1 MSLFNIEQSLPASW
15 NLEAR
20 EPLGP
25 CSAVKPIKLVSP
37 VLLAVSCLV
46 VVPNA
51 RAAVLWKGDFE
62 TGDVSQWDGSTAIKT
77 GNRDNLV
84 FVGDQVADGKKAA
97 KITLRDDIIF
107 EPYNQSRVEVKHV
120 GLHTLDG
127 EDSYFAW
134 SFMVPKD
141 AEIRNNIGYWESTP
155 TSKNTMTFFI
165 EPAQGG
171 GTNLKFGTGDLGQT
185 VRWTVKLELNKWHR
199 LALHNHWS
207 QDPNV
212 GKVDVW
218 YDGTQVVT
226 GASVAK
232 RDVNKLFFQ
241 MGLHRSDPSPPVQ
254 DIYIDAAMEADSQ
267 ADILLALPDPM
278 GMGGAGGSGGAAG
291 SGGTGG
297 ASSGG
302 GVSATAGGGAGGS
315 ETPSVAG
322 SGGGATA
329 GGATSAGG
337 SSGSATT
344 AGSGAVVTTP
354 NNADASDDGS
364 CAFHAGSSSNHAW
377 PLLGVLVAAL
387 RKRRRTAPA
396 SSARAKPVAP

>member
-1 MSLFNIEQSLPASW
+1 MQMKP
-15 NLEAR
+15 LE
-20 EPLGP
+20 PV
-25 CSAVKPIKLVSP
+25 AVV
-37 VLLAVSCLV
+37 LAVSCLV
-46 VVPNA
+46 SVCPRSA
-51 RAAVLWKGDFE
+51 DAAVLWKGDFE

-77 GNRDNLV
+77 GDRNNLV
-84 FVGDQVADGKKAA
+84 FEGETVAEGAKAA

-141 AEIRNNIGYWESTP
+141 AEIRSNIGYWESTP

-199 LALHNHWS
+199 VALHNHWS
-207 QDPNV
+207 QDAAV

-267 ADILLALPDPM
+267 ADILLALPNPM
-278 GMGGAGGSGGAAG
+278 GGSGGGGGLAGGGGLGGSGGGGPGGSGGELTAGGAGGPNAG
-291 SGGTGG
+291 SGGANGG
-297 ASSGG
+297 APATTASGNG
-302 GVSATAGGGAGGS
+302 GQATAGSA
-315 ETPSVAG
+315 PVAG
-322 SGGGATA
+322 TTGTPN
-329 GGATSAGG
+329 GGATSTDEGGCAVKAPANAPLRPAWALAGL
-337 SSGSATT
+337 
-344 AGSGAVVTTP
+344 
-354 NNADASDDGS
+354 
-364 CAFHAGSSSNHAW
+364 F
-377 PLLGVLVAAL
+377 LLGL
-387 RKRRRTAPA
+387 RRR
-396 SSARAKPVAP
+396 RR

>member
-1 MSLFNIEQSLPASW
+1 MWLFNLEQSLPASW

-20 EPLGP
+20 EPLAP
-25 CSAVKPIKLVSP
+25 CSAVKPSKLVPP
-37 VLLAVSCLV
+37 VVIAVSCLV
-46 VVPNA
+46 LTSNA
-51 RAAVLWKGDFE
+51 RAALLWKGDFE
-62 TGDVSQWDGSTAIKT
+62 TGDVSQWDGSTATKT
-77 GNRDNLV
+77 GNRDNLI
-84 FVGDQVADGKKAA
+84 FVSDSVADGKKAA

-141 AEIRNNIGYWESTP
+141 AEIRSNIGYWESTP

-185 VRWTVKLELNKWHR
+185 VRWTVKLELSKWHR

-278 GMGGAGGSGGAAG
+278 GMGGAGGSGGMAGGGGLGGSSSGGSAGSPEAGGAAG
-291 SGGTGG
+291 STTLAGSAG
-297 ASSGG
+297 A
-302 GVSATAGGGAGGS
+302 TTGGS
-315 ETPSVAG
+315 ETSTPAG
-322 SGGGATA
+322 SAGAP
-329 GGATSAGG
+329 
-337 SSGSATT
+337 TT
-344 AGSGAVVTTP
+344 AGSAPVVMTP
-354 NNADASDDGS
+354 TNAASSSDDGS
-364 CAFHAGSSSNHAW
+364 CALHQRDPSAKDGW
-377 PLLGVLVAAL
+377 PLLGLLLLAL
-387 RKRRRTAPA
+387 RKRRRLAA
-396 SSARAKPVAP
+396 

>member
-1 MSLFNIEQSLPASW
+1 MSLFNVEQSLPASW

-25 CSAVKPIKLVSP
+25 CSAVKPSKLVPP
-37 VLLAVSCLV
+37 VVIAVSCLV
-46 VVPNA
+46 GAGDA

-62 TGDVSQWDGSTAIKT
+62 TGDVSQWDGSTATKT
-77 GNRDNLV
+77 GTRDNLV
-84 FVGDQVADGKKAA
+84 FVSDQVADGKKAA

-199 LALHNHWS
+199 IALHNHWS

-278 GMGGAGGSGGAAG
+278 GMGGMGGAGGNGGAAAG
-291 SGGTGG
+291 GGMGGTSSGGSAGNAAASGGTGG
-297 ASSGG
+297 SDSG
-302 GVSATAGGGAGGS
+302 
-315 ETPSVAG
+315 TPAG
-322 SGGGATA
+322 SGGVAAGAPGVA
-329 GGATSAGG
+329 PGG
-337 SSGSATT
+337 SGGSNAA
-344 AGSGAVVTTP
+344 AGTGPIVTTP
-354 NNADASDDGS
+354 SDAGSTDDGS
-364 CAFHAGSSSNHAW
+364 CAFHTSSTGASHAW
-377 PLLGVLVAAL
+377 PLLGLLLAAL
-387 RKRRRTAPA
+387 RKRRRA
-396 SSARAKPVAP
+396 SER

>member
-1 MSLFNIEQSLPASW
+1 MSLFNVEQSLPGTW

-25 CSAVKPIKLVSP
+25 CSTVKPIKLVPP
-37 VLLAVSCLV
+37 VALAVSCLV
-46 VVPNA
+46 FVGDA

-77 GNRDNLV
+77 GARDNLV
-84 FVGDQVADGKKAA
+84 FVSDQVADGKKAA

-155 TSKNTMTFFI
+155 SSKNTMTFFI

-185 VRWTVKLELNKWHR
+185 LRWTVKLELNKWHR
-199 LALHNHWS
+199 IALHNHWS

-278 GMGGAGGSGGAAG
+278 GMSGAGGSGGAAG
-291 SGGTGG
+291 SGGAGG

-302 GVSATAGGGAGGS
+302 SGGSATAGGGAAGS
-315 ETPSVAG
+315 EPSSSAG
-322 SGGGATA
+322 SGGGATT
-329 GGATSAGG
+329 GGSTSAGG
-337 SSGSATT
+337 SSGSGTT
-344 AGSGAVVTTP
+344 AGGSPGVTTP
-354 NNADASDDGS
+354 NNAEASDDGS
-364 CAFHAGSSSNHAW
+364 CAFHAGSAGSSSRHAW
-377 PLLGVLVAAL
+377 PLLGLLVAAL
-387 RKRRRTAPA
+387 RKRRPTAPA
-396 SSARAKPVAP
+396 HTARA

>member
-1 MSLFNIEQSLPASW
+1 MSLFNVEQSLPASW

-25 CSAVKPIKLVSP
+25 CSAVKPSKLVP
-37 VLLAVSCLV
+37 PAVIAVTCLLGASS
-46 VVPNA
+46 A

-62 TGDVSQWDGSTAIKT
+62 TGDVSQWDGSTATKT

-84 FVGDQVADGKKAA
+84 FVSDQVADGKKAA

-199 LALHNHWS
+199 IALHNHWS

-218 YDGTQVVT
+218 YDGAQVVT

-254 DIYIDAAMEADSQ
+254 DIYIDAAIEADSL

-278 GMGGAGGSGGAAG
+278 GMAGAGGSGGMAG
-291 SGGTGG
+291 SGGSGGSAGGGG
-297 ASSGG
+297 ASGGSGG
-302 GVSATAGGGAGGS
+302 ATEAGSAGSATAGTGGTGAGAGNV
-315 ETPSVAG
+315 TPGAAGTSALAG
-322 SGGGATA
+322 SGP
-329 GGATSAGG
+329 
-337 SSGSATT
+337 
-344 AGSGAVVTTP
+344 VVTTP
-354 NNADASDDGS
+354 NNADATDDGS
-364 CAFHAGSSSNHAW
+364 CAVSAPRGLSSKDAW
-377 PLLGVLVAAL
+377 PLLGLLLLGL
-387 RKRRRTAPA
+387 RKRAVRPG
-396 SSARAKPVAP
+396 

>member
-1 MSLFNIEQSLPASW
+1 MMQMKVLP
-15 NLEAR
+15 
-20 EPLGP
+20 
-25 CSAVKPIKLVSP
+25 P
-37 VLLAVSCLV
+37 VVLAVSCLV
-46 VVPNA
+46 TPGTAN
-51 RAAVLWKGDFE
+51 AAVLWKGDFE
-62 TGDVSQWDGSTAIKT
+62 TGDVSQWDGSTLTKT
-77 GNRDNLV
+77 GDRLNLV
-84 FVGDQVADGKKAA
+84 FESESVADGMKAA

-120 GLHTLDG
+120 GLHTLDN

-141 AEIRNNIGYWESTP
+141 AEIRSNIGYWESTP

-185 VRWTVKLELNKWHR
+185 VRWTAKLELNKWHR
-199 LALHNHWS
+199 MALHNHWS
-207 QDPNV
+207 QDAAV

-218 YDGTQVVT
+218 YDGAQVVS

-278 GMGGAGGSGGAAG
+278 GMGGAGGGGGMAGAAGMGGSAAGVGGSAGAGQAG
-291 SGGTGG
+291 SGGVTSAGTGG
-297 ASSGG
+297 APGSAGMSTLSGSAG
-302 GVSATAGGGAGGS
+302 QATAGSAPVVSMPNGA
-315 ETPSVAG
+315 A
-322 SGGGATA
+322 AT
-329 GGATSAGG
+329 
-337 SSGSATT
+337 
-344 AGSGAVVTTP
+344 
-354 NNADASDDGS
+354 DDGS
-364 CAFHAGSSSNHAW
+364 CAVKPAGNAGARLGDIW
-377 PLLGVLVAAL
+377 PLCGLLLFGF
-387 RKRRRTAPA
+387 RRRQ
-396 SSARAKPVAP
+396 ARR

>member
-1 MSLFNIEQSLPASW
+1 MQMKA
-15 NLEAR
+15 LE
-20 EPLGP
+20 PV
-25 CSAVKPIKLVSP
+25 AVV
-37 VLLAVSCLV
+37 VAVSCLV
-46 VVPNA
+46 SLCPGEAN
-51 RAAVLWKGDFE
+51 AAVLWTGDFE

-77 GNRDNLV
+77 GDRNNLV
-84 FVGDQVADGKKAA
+84 FVSDTVADGMKAA
-97 KITLRDDIIF
+97 KITLQDDIIF

-141 AEIRNNIGYWESTP
+141 AEIRSNIGYWESTP

-199 LALHNHWS
+199 VALHNHWS
-207 QDPNV
+207 QDAAV

-218 YDGTQVVT
+218 YDGAQVVT

-267 ADILLALPDPM
+267 ADILKELPNPM
-278 GMGGAGGSGGAAG
+278 GGSGGAGGAAGMAGGAGLGGASPAGAGGTGGELTGGAAGGPSAG
-291 SGGTGG
+291 SGGTSGG
-297 ASSGG
+297 APAIAS
-302 GVSATAGGGAGGS
+302 
-315 ETPSVAG
+315 G
-322 SGGGATA
+322 SGGQAQA
-329 GGATSAGG
+329 
-337 SSGSATT
+337 GSAPT
-344 AGSGAVVTTP
+344 GPSTP
-354 NNADASDDGS
+354 NGARASDDGS
-364 CAFHAGSSSNHAW
+364 CAIKAPGHAQPSAAW
-377 PLLGVLVAAL
+377 ALAGLLALGL
-387 RKRRRTAPA
+387 RKRRR
-396 SSARAKPVAP
+396 